1 MKKFIFLL
9 GLIAV
14 ALSLTNCTQE
24 FDRNVATTMIQPFE
38 IDTSTPQN
46 RTINSGINT
55 TWAEGD
61 NLNVFHAETGTD
73 TYIVDNIFTL
83 KSVEEGSFLGSIN
96 GALTAVSYDWYAWY
110 PYDSDLTSPNTD
122 RYFYIGSKYNESQ
135 MQNGN
140 NSTAHIAG
148 TYCPLAGVAKGV
160 DSNST
165 PVIAMKNV
173 ANLIEVEV
181 VNKLAEPII
190 VTDVEFTAPT
200 KIVGSFYVNFTDIDN
215 ITAKSSNSNYTSA
228 TATLKVNNG
237 TAIDGNSSAKFYMSI
252 APFVAEAGS
261 TLTLKIVAT
270 SSNGDEGSHEVCKTL
285 DADRLFASGEIDRLK
300 INYSTAFV
308 AETLPSV
315 STESGAYIV
324 GFEAEEGFVAT
335 TSYKVAEVRYTGAE
349 GKQWG
354 TVYGAPSTTTTG
366 KISGNQSMRLYVYP
380 SNGAWTEAYTFTNF
394 TLTSVKELQFAATPD
409 NSNNLKVSYK
419 VAGSNWVD
427 LPTFE
432 LSGAGNTY
440 KYTFDSAIK
449 DAQFKFTVVPTKE
462 ASGTSGKY
470 VVIDDITFS
479 NASIEASVVVT
490 TKVATDTESSIGT
503 TAKLNGA
510 YDVVNGTGDEEVSC
524 GFEYKLAEA
533 KEYTSVTATSAT
545 TFSYVL
551 EDLTT
556 GSEYTY
562 RAWASL
568 DGGATKSYGED
579 VNFTPT
585 AMSTEVQIYTL
596 TDNDIKSIGAS
607 SYTDADVK
615 TISAA
620 DGSVWSAYHAYKTSS
635 TAYIAVKSDV
645 ADGYIATPV
654 VSGKIT
660 KIVMNLKSAGA
671 NTKFTLSNGV
681 SGEVFYT
688 SAAMGK
694 TTQDWSVEGDIPAD
708 CNQIAIRSASG
719 TVTINSVTIYC
730 E

>member
-24 FDRNVATTMIQPFE
+24 FDSNVATTMVQPFE
-38 IDTSTPQN
+38 INTSTPQN

-96 GALTAVSYDWYAWY
+96 GALTAASYDWYAWY

-237 TAIDGNSSAKFYMSI
+237 TAIDGNSSAKFYMAI

-308 AETLPSV
+308 AETLPAV
-315 STESGAYIV
+315 STDNEPYIV

-354 TVYGAPSTTTTG
+354 TVYGAPSTTATG
-366 KISGNQSMRLYVYP
+366 KISGNQSMRIYVYP
-380 SNGAWTEAYTFTNF
+380 SNGTWTEAYTFTNF
-394 TLTSVKELQFAATPD
+394 TLSSVKELQFAASTE
-409 NSNNLKVSYK
+409 NGNNLKVSYK

-427 LPTFE
+427 LQTFE
-432 LSGAGNTY
+432 LKGNGNTY
-440 KYTFDSAIK
+440 KYTFDNAIK

-462 ASGTSGKY
+462 VSGTSGKY
-470 VVIDDITFS
+470 VVIDDVTFS
-479 NASIEASVVVT
+479 NVSIEASVVVT
-490 TKVATDTESSIGT
+490 TKVATDTESSTGT
-503 TAKLNGA
+503 TAKLNGE

-524 GFEYKLAEA
+524 GFEYKLTDA
-533 KEYTSVTATSAT
+533 KAYTSVTATAAT

-556 GSEYTY
+556 GSEYIY

-579 VNFTPT
+579 IYFTPT
-585 AMSTEVQIYTL
+585 AMSTEVQVYTL
-596 TDNDIKSIGAS
+596 TGKDIKSIGAS
-607 SYTDADVK
+607 AYSDENVK
-615 TISAA
+615 EISAA
-620 DGSVWSAYHAYKTSS
+620 DGSVWSAYHAYKAAS
-635 TAYIAVKSDV
+635 TETIAVKSDV

-660 KIVMNLKSAGA
+660 KIVMNLKSTGA